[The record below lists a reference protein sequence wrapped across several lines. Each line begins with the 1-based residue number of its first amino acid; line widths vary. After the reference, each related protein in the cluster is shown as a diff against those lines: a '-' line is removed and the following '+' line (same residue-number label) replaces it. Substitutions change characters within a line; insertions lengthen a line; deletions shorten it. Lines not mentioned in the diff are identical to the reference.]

1 MLLGTTVIVVV
12 VLAVW
17 VSAAY
22 DTTSVADLT
31 PSPPI
36 NNRGTYSSPTSLL
49 SLPLPGTRRREEV
62 EATQGLRSALEAFD
76 GITAAQV
83 VLAAP
88 LLVSPD
94 SFDSP
99 RLSVQLRL
107 SPSAAPTDEW
117 VGNVVTFILHT
128 VPTLKPTNL
137 LIADSSGRLLF
148 AQGKALSIIAP
159 PATTVNS
166 SLSATT
172 QKVSLP
178 WPQAIIFTA
187 GCLVVI
193 LSIYGLLRRR
203 SVAREHS
210 EEPDPTLT
218 SPSPALAE
226 PPLQFLQQLSPQ
238 QIINLLEDERPE
250 VANLATHYLAN
261 GDIAEQIR
269 HRLGL
274 PPAGLGESD
283 RTVRDDILT
292 SMARAL
298 RAKLSALDQTVDAR
312 FAAVSTQPASGG
324 DYDG

>member
-1 MLLGTTVIVVV
+1 MLLGTTVIVVAG
-12 VLAVW
+12 LAVW
-17 VSAAY
+17 VCAAY
-22 DTTSVADLT
+22 DTTLVADL
-31 PSPPI
+31 PSSPPVV
-36 NNRGTYSSPTSLL
+36 NRGIYSSPTSLL

-76 GITAAQV
+76 GIAAAQV

-88 LLVSPD
+88 FSASTD
-94 SFDSP
+94 SLDSP
-99 RLSVQLRL
+99 QLSLQLRL
-107 SPSAAPTDEW
+107 SPSATPTDEW

-128 VPTLKPTNL
+128 VPGLKPTNL

-148 AQGKALSIIAP
+148 AQGKALSSIAP
-159 PATTVNS
+159 LATTAS

-210 EEPDPTLT
+210 EEPGPTLT
-218 SPSPALAE
+218 SPSPAPAE
-226 PPLQFLQQLSPQ
+226 PLLQFLQQLSPQ

-250 VANLATHYLAN
+250 VANLTTHYLAN

-298 RAKLSALDQTVDAR
+298 RAKLSALDQTVDAQ